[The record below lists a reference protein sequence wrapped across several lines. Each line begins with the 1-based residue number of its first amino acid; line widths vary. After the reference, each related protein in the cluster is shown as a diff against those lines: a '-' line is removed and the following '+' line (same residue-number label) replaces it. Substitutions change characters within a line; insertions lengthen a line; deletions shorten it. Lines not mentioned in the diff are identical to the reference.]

1 MQRVVISL
9 MAGLVAGLVG
19 SLGLAGPLAAQDEH
33 TRLLRDPDISDSH
46 LVFVYAGDLWLAERD
61 GSDPRRLTS
70 HPAEENSPIFS
81 PDGRHIAFAAE
92 YEGNTDV
99 YVISVEGGQPQRLT
113 WHPGG
118 DTPVDWTS
126 DGSAVAFVSSRE
138 TDHGRSGQLYHASLE
153 GGLPAR
159 QMEARFFRGA
169 YDENAERLA
178 YIDHG
183 SGYNGLFG
191 GTAGWKG
198 YRGGTTPSIR
208 VLDIAEQTFVE
219 VPGERV
225 TDFNIFWLDGK
236 IHFLSD
242 RDGNGDDKDFNLF
255 RFDPDSERIDK
266 LTDESEFDIMAA
278 AGHGDTVVY
287 ETGGHLKQLDL
298 ASGDVETL
306 EISLNPDLPQL
317 RPGWE
322 SVAGNVQGI
331 DISPNGKRA
340 VITARGEVFTVPADK
355 GSTRNLSDTE
365 AVREYPAL
373 WSPDGSQ
380 VAWIVESL
388 EGQTLKVVDQ
398 KGMEAPQS
406 FELGPDFYAL
416 EAWHAETGRIVFSD
430 NHLGLHFIE
439 LDDGAVETIA
449 VNTRRSGF
457 DVSFSPDGR
466 WLAYNYEQPNFHADL
481 AVHDFDSGESTVITD
496 GMADVAS
503 PAFDPKGKYLYFA
516 ASTNSGPVQVGLNM
530 TSQEH
535 PYRAGL
541 YAAVL
546 AADGESPLAPET
558 GDEAVDG
565 DNGDNGDSESGD
577 QDNGSEDNDD
587 EANGDKNNGDK
598 ENETPKV
605 VIDFEGLQQRIVGLP
620 VAEGNYSALQVAG
633 NGNLFYLESPQP
645 GESNRPPG
653 ESSAADNEL
662 KRFDFEKREANTVRR
677 GVQAFRIAA
686 AGKHMLLQMSG
697 NGLAIAKIGKKIDP
711 ERLDTSNMRMYVDP
725 RVEWAQIFDE
735 AWRMQQQYFYADN
748 LHGLDWDSVYD
759 KYQPMVAHAGRRE
772 DLNAILVEMIAE
784 LHAGHNRVGGGD
796 VHRENGV
803 SVGLLGANF
812 EIADGRYRLARV
824 YSGESWNPFLRG
836 PLTEPG
842 NEAAEGEYILA
853 INGDALT
860 AEDNIFRMLQNTE
873 DKQTTLTVGPTADG
887 NDAREIVVTPTDSEG
902 ALRLW
907 NWIER
912 NRRQVAE
919 ATDGR
924 VGYIYLPNT
933 AGAGYTFFNRMFFN
947 QVDKEALI
955 IDERANGGGQAANY
969 IVEVLSRRHLSTW
982 KDRDGLPYN
991 TPAGAL
997 HGPKT
1002 MLIDQDA
1009 GSGGDYLPYTFRHL
1023 EIGELIGTR
1032 TWGGLIGISTNPP
1045 LVDGGFMTV
1054 PFFRFIDA
1062 DGDWSVEN
1070 EGVAPDI
1077 EVELDPVATNNG
1089 RDTQLERAIEHI
1101 KAELETYQSPVPPVP
1116 VLPTELGQ

>member
-1 MQRVVISL
+1 MQRVVISVL
-9 MAGLVAGLVG
+9 AGLVAG
-19 SLGLAGPLAAQDEH
+19 LGLAGPLAAQDEP

-46 LVFVYAGDLWLAERD
+46 LVFVYAGDLWLAGRD
-61 GSDPRRLTS
+61 GSDRRRLTS
-70 HPAEENSPIFS
+70 HPAEEYSPIFS
-81 PDGRHIAFAAE
+81 PDGSRIAFAAE

-99 YVISVEGGQPQRLT
+99 YVISVGGGQPQRLT

-118 DTPVDWTS
+118 DTPVDWAP
-126 DGSAVAFVSSRE
+126 DGSAVAFVSDRE

-153 GGLPAR
+153 GGLPVM

-169 YDENAERLA
+169 YDETAQRLA

-208 VLDIAEQTFVE
+208 VLDIADQTV
-219 VPGERV
+219 VDIPGERV
-225 TDFNIFWLDGK
+225 TDFNIFWLDGR
-236 IHFLSD
+236 IYFLSD
-242 RDGNGDDKDFNLF
+242 RDDKDFNLF
-255 RFDPDSERIDK
+255 RFDPDSGRIDK
-266 LTDESEFDIMAA
+266 LTDESEFDIMDA

-287 ETGGHLKQLDL
+287 ETGGRLKRLDL
-298 ASGDVETL
+298 ASGNVETL
-306 EISLNPDLPQL
+306 EITLNPDLPQL
-317 RPGWE
+317 RPGWK

-340 VITARGEVFTVPADK
+340 IITARGEVFTVPADK
-355 GSTRNLSDTE
+355 GSTRNLSDT
-365 AVREYPAL
+365 AGLREYPAL
-373 WSPDGSQ
+373 WSPDGKQ

-388 EGQTLKVVDQ
+388 DGQTLKLADQ
-398 KGMEAPQS
+398 KGMEETQS
-406 FELGPDFYAL
+406 FKLGPDFYEL
-416 EAWHAETGRIVFSD
+416 EAWHADTGRIVFSD
-430 NHLGLHFIE
+430 NHLGLHFIS
-439 LDDGAVETIA
+439 LDGGEVERIA
-449 VNTRRSGF
+449 TNARRSGF

-503 PAFDPKGKYLYFA
+503 PAFDPEGKYLYFA
-516 ASTNSGPVQVGLNM
+516 ASTNSGPIQVGLNM

-546 AADGESPLAPET
+546 AADGESPLAPRT
-558 GDEAVDG
+558 GDEEIDQDDG
-565 DNGDNGDSESGD
+565 DESGED
-577 QDNGSEDNDD
+577 ENNGNGKKNGSD
-587 EANGDKNNGDK
+587 EKD
-598 ENETPKV
+598 ETPEV
-605 VIDFEGLQQRIVGLP
+605 VIDFDGIQERIIGLP
-620 VAEGNYSALQVAG
+620 VAEGNYSSLQVAG
-633 NGNLFYLESPQP
+633 NGNLFYIESPQP
-645 GESNRPPG
+645 GESNQPPG
-653 ESSAADNEL
+653 ESSAADNRL
-662 KRFDFEKREANTVRR
+662 KRFDFEDRAAETVRR
-677 GVQAFRIAA
+677 GVQAFRIATG
-686 AGKHMLLQMSG
+686 GKHMILQING
-697 NGLAIAKIGKKIDP
+697 NGLAIAEIGKKIDP

-748 LHGLDWDSVYD
+748 LHGLDWDSVYE
-759 KYQPMVAHAGRRE
+759 KYKPMVVHAGRRE

-784 LHAGHNRVGGGD
+784 LQAGHNRVGGGD
-796 VHRENGV
+796 VYRENGV
-803 SVGLLGANF
+803 GVGLLGANF
-812 EIADGRYRLARV
+812 EIANGRYRLARV

-842 NEAAEGEYILA
+842 NEAAAGEYILA
-853 INGDALT
+853 INGEALT
-860 AEDNIFRMLQNTE
+860 ADDNIFRMLHNTE
-873 DKQTTLTVGPTADG
+873 DKQTTLTVGPSADG
-887 NDAREIVVTPTDSEG
+887 TDPRDIIVTPTGSEG

-907 NWIER
+907 NWIET

-947 QVDKEALI
+947 QIDKQALI

-969 IVEVLSRRHLSTW
+969 IVEVLSRKHLSTW

-1023 EIGELIGTR
+1023 GIGKLIGTR
-1032 TWGGLIGISTNPP
+1032 TWGGLIGISANPQ
-1045 LVDGGFMTV
+1045 LVDGGYMTV
-1054 PFFRFIDA
+1054 PFFRFVDA
-1062 DGDWSVEN
+1062 DGNWSVEN

-1101 KAELETYQSPVPPVP
+1101 KAELETYESPVPPVP
-1116 VLPTELGQ
+1116 PLPTELGQ